1 LSGGDSQIFKRV
13 PEFGFLGGVSKG
25 FR

>member
-1 LSGGDSQIFKRV
+1 LSGGDSQVFKRV